1 MYVIIIIIILIIILL
16 VFRKWLKQIVM
27 DNFGTKKNRGGS
39 DIVRVTYNPGVMSEE
54 DLLISR
60 LNQLKNEILELEGKK
75 KKINKAII
83 SLEGRKK
90 EIEKAVNISTARKEE
105 LIKSISELENRL
117 YATAAKLNDHHVSNE
132 VMSDANAALSPQI
145 LKLISMSYSTLSD
158 LNESEVH
165 QSILEKYNSVLHNMG
180 YELLPY
186 TESNKDLY
194 IVSVTGKKCTL
205 RTAVRKISTGE
216 LVISGEI
223 NI

>member
-1 MYVIIIIIILIIILL
+1 M

-39 DIVRVTYNPGVMSEE
+39 DIVRVTYSPSAMTEE
-54 DLLISR
+54 DRLNSR
-60 LNQLKNEILELEGKK
+60 VNQLKDDIKRLETRKNQIKED
-75 KKINKAII
+75 IT
-83 SLEGRKK
+83 SLEK
-90 EIEKAVNISTARKEE
+90 RKEDLEIVTKMQKDE
-105 LIKSISELENRL
+105 LTKSISELEDKL
-117 YATAAKLNDHHVSNE
+117 YATAAKLNDYHVSNE

-180 YELLPY
+180 YELLSY